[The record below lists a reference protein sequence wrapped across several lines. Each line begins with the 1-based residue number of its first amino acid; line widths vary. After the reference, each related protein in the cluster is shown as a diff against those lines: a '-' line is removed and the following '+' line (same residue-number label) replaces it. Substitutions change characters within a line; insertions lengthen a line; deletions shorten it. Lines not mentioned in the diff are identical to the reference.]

1 IQGSVSMINYDLDIL
16 FFSNHKLWK
25 LERILEVTNLD
36 KEKFYRMLEEFNQKL
51 EKQSLKNLEYKNGF
65 LAIPDKVENFEETR
79 YSINQKTFILTEV
92 ERRSLIYLFIFINK
106 TPLSIALFQTYL
118 QVSKNTIL
126 SDLKKLREELM
137 SENIQVE
144 YSRKK
149 GFYLN
154 FEEKML
160 QEKAW
165 YFLQNLSEDSGF
177 YILSKVLN
185 DKKPLTIF
193 KNNQLLKKM
202 MQELQIE
209 IVYSRY
215 LSTLLFACLLRHRT
229 FEKNSENINDL
240 LKSLII
246 GMSDGKSALGQDNGL
261 YRMAFNIMENV
272 MKLSAIEFDDFTKTF
287 MALLAHLT
295 PAYYRI
301 RNHFELKNVLLERIK
316 NEYHSLFLL
325 MDNALRPLKDEVGEI
340 SESEKAYF
348 VILFGGEIYK
358 NKYSGKSL
366 KAIVLCVNG
375 ISSSLI
381 MQKRLESL
389 FPTME
394 FILSA
399 RVSHFEKLPINSY
412 DIIFSTVPLKSDKKV
427 YLMSIF
433 PDQREENKLYN
444 QVLQDFQLP
453 GFAKPS
459 AQTILDSI
467 EPYIIIKDPVNRQD
481 LIKIIE
487 KKLNRT
493 RKEGKLSGV
502 MLTDLLTKE
511 KIRFTNKELSWQEAI
526 ELAAQPLLDK
536 HEIEERYIK
545 AIIDKVEAFGPYIDL
560 GLGIALPHARP
571 EEGVKKLGM
580 SFLRCEHPVKLMDDV
595 KHEIKLFIVLA
606 AIDNETHLRALS
618 TLTKILSNKERLS
631 QLLTAT
637 NAAEVEQILL
647 EEEGEK

>member
-1 IQGSVSMINYDLDIL
+1 MINYDLDIL

-36 KEKFYRMLEEFNQKL
+36 KEKIYRMLEEFNQKL
-51 EKQSLKNLEYKNGF
+51 EKQSLKKLEYKNGL

-92 ERRSLIYLFIFINK
+92 ERRSLIYLLIFINK
-106 TPLSIALFQTYL
+106 TPLSISLFQTYL

-246 GMSDGKSALGQDNGL
+246 GMSDGKSAIGQDNGL

-272 MKLSAIEFDDFTKTF
+272 MKLAAIEFDDFTKTF

-358 NKYSGKSL
+358 NKYSGQSL

-427 YLMSIF
+427 YLMSAF

-444 QVLQDFQLP
+444 QVLQDFQLL

-631 QLLTAT
+631 QLLAAT

>member
-1 IQGSVSMINYDLDIL
+1 MINYDLDIL

-51 EKQSLKNLEYKNGF
+51 EKQSLKKLEYKNGL

-92 ERRSLIYLFIFINK
+92 ERRSLIYLLIFINK
-106 TPLSIALFQTYL
+106 TPLSISLFQTYL

-272 MKLSAIEFDDFTKTF
+272 MKLAAIEFDDFTKTF

-358 NKYSGKSL
+358 NKYSGQSL

-427 YLMSIF
+427 YLMSAF

-444 QVLQDFQLP
+444 QVLQDFQLL

-631 QLLTAT
+631 QLLAAT

>member
-1 IQGSVSMINYDLDIL
+1 MINYDLDIL

-51 EKQSLKNLEYKNGF
+51 EKQSLKKLEYKNGL

-92 ERRSLIYLFIFINK
+92 ERRSLIYLLIFINK

-246 GMSDGKSALGQDNGL
+246 GMSDGKSAIGQDNGL

-272 MKLSAIEFDDFTKTF
+272 MKLAAIEFDDFTKTF

-325 MDNALRPLKDEVGEI
+325 MDNALRPLKDEIGEI

-358 NKYSGKSL
+358 NKYSGQSL

-511 KIRFTNKELSWQEAI
+511 KIRFTNKELSWQDAI

-631 QLLTAT
+631 QLLAAT
-637 NAAEVEQILL
+637 DAAEVEQILL
-647 EEEGEK
+647 EEEEGEK

>member
-1 IQGSVSMINYDLDIL
+1 MINYDLDIL

-36 KEKFYRMLEEFNQKL
+36 KEKIYRMLEEFNQKL
-51 EKQSLKNLEYKNGF
+51 EKQSLKKLEYKNGL

-92 ERRSLIYLFIFINK
+92 ERRSLIYLLIFINK
-106 TPLSIALFQTYL
+106 TPLSISLFQTYL

-246 GMSDGKSALGQDNGL
+246 GMSDGKSAIGQDNGL

-272 MKLSAIEFDDFTKTF
+272 MKLAAIEFDDFTKTF

-358 NKYSGKSL
+358 NKYSGQSL

-427 YLMSIF
+427 YLMSAF

-444 QVLQDFQLP
+444 QVLQDFQLL

-511 KIRFTNKELSWQEAI
+511 KIRFTNKELSWQETI

-631 QLLTAT
+631 QLLAAI
-637 NAAEVEQILL
+637 NAAEFEQILL

>member
-1 IQGSVSMINYDLDIL
+1 
-16 FFSNHKLWK
+16 
-25 LERILEVTNLD
+25 
-36 KEKFYRMLEEFNQKL
+36 
-51 EKQSLKNLEYKNGF
+51 
-65 LAIPDKVENFEETR
+65 
-79 YSINQKTFILTEV
+79 
-92 ERRSLIYLFIFINK
+92 
-106 TPLSIALFQTYL
+106 
-118 QVSKNTIL
+118 
-126 SDLKKLREELM
+126 
-137 SENIQVE
+137 
-144 YSRKK
+144 
-149 GFYLN
+149 
-154 FEEKML
+154 
-160 QEKAW
+160 
-165 YFLQNLSEDSGF
+165 
-177 YILSKVLN
+177 
-185 DKKPLTIF
+185 
-193 KNNQLLKKM
+193 
-202 MQELQIE
+202 
-209 IVYSRY
+209 
-215 LSTLLFACLLRHRT
+215 
-229 FEKNSENINDL
+229 
-240 LKSLII
+240 
-246 GMSDGKSALGQDNGL
+246 MSDGKSALGQDNGL

>member
-1 IQGSVSMINYDLDIL
+1 MINYDLDIL

-36 KEKFYRMLEEFNQKL
+36 KEKLYRMLEEFNQKL
-51 EKQSLKNLEYKNGF
+51 EKQSLKKLEYKNGL

-92 ERRSLIYLFIFINK
+92 ERRSLIYLLIFINK
-106 TPLSIALFQTYL
+106 TPLSISLFQTYL

-246 GMSDGKSALGQDNGL
+246 GMSDGKSAIGQDNGL

-272 MKLSAIEFDDFTKTF
+272 MKLAAIEFDDFTKTF

-358 NKYSGKSL
+358 NKYSGQSL

-427 YLMSIF
+427 YLMSAF

-444 QVLQDFQLP
+444 QVLQDFQLL

-631 QLLTAT
+631 QLLAAT

>member
-1 IQGSVSMINYDLDIL
+1 MINYDLDIL

-51 EKQSLKNLEYKNGF
+51 EKQSLKKLEYKNGL

-92 ERRSLIYLFIFINK
+92 ERQSLIYLLIFINK
-106 TPLSIALFQTYL
+106 TPLSISLFQTYL

-246 GMSDGKSALGQDNGL
+246 GMSDGKSAIGQDNGL

-272 MKLSAIEFDDFTKTF
+272 MKLAAIEFDDFTKTF

-358 NKYSGKSL
+358 NKYSGQSL

-427 YLMSIF
+427 YLMSAF

-444 QVLQDFQLP
+444 QVLQDFQLL

-631 QLLTAT
+631 QLLAAT

>member
-1 IQGSVSMINYDLDIL
+1 MINYDLDIL

-25 LERILEVTNLD
+25 LERILEDTNLD

-51 EKQSLKNLEYKNGF
+51 EKQSLKKLEYKNGL

-92 ERRSLIYLFIFINK
+92 ERRSLIYLLIFINK

-246 GMSDGKSALGQDNGL
+246 GMSDGKSAIGQDNGL

-272 MKLSAIEFDDFTKTF
+272 MKLAAIEFDDFTKTF
-287 MALLAHLT
+287 MALLDHLT

-358 NKYSGKSL
+358 NKYSGQSL

-427 YLMSIF
+427 YLMSVF

-511 KIRFTNKELSWQEAI
+511 KIRFTNKELSWQDAI

-545 AIIDKVEAFGPYIDL
+545 AIIDKVETFGPYIDL

-595 KHEIKLFIVLA
+595 KHENKLFIVLA

-631 QLLTAT
+631 QLLAAT

>member
-1 IQGSVSMINYDLDIL
+1 MINYDLDIL

-51 EKQSLKNLEYKNGF
+51 EKQSLKKLEYKNGL

-92 ERRSLIYLFIFINK
+92 ERRSLIYLLIFINK
-106 TPLSIALFQTYL
+106 TPLSISLFQTYL

-246 GMSDGKSALGQDNGL
+246 GMSDGKSAIGQDNGL

-272 MKLSAIEFDDFTKTF
+272 MKLAAIEFDDFTKTF

-358 NKYSGKSL
+358 NKYSGQSL

-427 YLMSIF
+427 YLMSAF

-444 QVLQDFQLP
+444 QVLQDFQLL

-560 GLGIALPHARP
+560 GLGIALLHARP

-631 QLLTAT
+631 QLLAAT

>member
-1 IQGSVSMINYDLDIL
+1 MINYDLDIL

-51 EKQSLKNLEYKNGF
+51 EKQSLKKLEYKNGL

-92 ERRSLIYLFIFINK
+92 ERRSLIYLLIFINK

-246 GMSDGKSALGQDNGL
+246 GMSDGKSAIGQDNGL

-272 MKLSAIEFDDFTKTF
+272 MKLAAIEFDDFTKIF

-358 NKYSGKSL
+358 NKYSGQSL

-427 YLMSIF
+427 YLMSVF

-511 KIRFTNKELSWQEAI
+511 KIRFTNKELSWQDAI

-545 AIIDKVEAFGPYIDL
+545 AIIDKVETFGPYIDL

-631 QLLTAT
+631 QLLAAT

>member
-1 IQGSVSMINYDLDIL
+1 MINYDLDIL

-51 EKQSLKNLEYKNGF
+51 EKQSLKKLEYKNGL

-92 ERRSLIYLFIFINK
+92 ERRSLIYLLIFINK
-106 TPLSIALFQTYL
+106 TPLSISLFQTYL

-137 SENIQVE
+137 SENIKVE

-246 GMSDGKSALGQDNGL
+246 GMSDGKSAIGQDNGL

-272 MKLSAIEFDDFTKTF
+272 MKLAAIEFDDFTKTF

-348 VILFGGEIYK
+348 MILFGGEIYK
-358 NKYSGKSL
+358 NKYSGQSL

-427 YLMSIF
+427 YLMSAF

-444 QVLQDFQLP
+444 QVLQDFQLL

-631 QLLTAT
+631 QLLAAT

>member
-1 IQGSVSMINYDLDIL
+1 
-16 FFSNHKLWK
+16 
-25 LERILEVTNLD
+25 
-36 KEKFYRMLEEFNQKL
+36 
-51 EKQSLKNLEYKNGF
+51 
-65 LAIPDKVENFEETR
+65 
-79 YSINQKTFILTEV
+79 
-92 ERRSLIYLFIFINK
+92 
-106 TPLSIALFQTYL
+106 
-118 QVSKNTIL
+118 
-126 SDLKKLREELM
+126 
-137 SENIQVE
+137 
-144 YSRKK
+144 
-149 GFYLN
+149 
-154 FEEKML
+154 
-160 QEKAW
+160 
-165 YFLQNLSEDSGF
+165 
-177 YILSKVLN
+177 
-185 DKKPLTIF
+185 
-193 KNNQLLKKM
+193 

-433 PDQREENKLYN
+433 PDQ
-444 QVLQDFQLP
+444 F
-453 GFAKPS
+453 
-459 AQTILDSI
+459 
-467 EPYIIIKDPVNRQD
+467 
-481 LIKIIE
+481 
-487 KKLNRT
+487 
-493 RKEGKLSGV
+493 
-502 MLTDLLTKE
+502 
-511 KIRFTNKELSWQEAI
+511 
-526 ELAAQPLLDK
+526 PL
-536 HEIEERYIK
+536 
-545 AIIDKVEAFGPYIDL
+545 
-560 GLGIALPHARP
+560 
-571 EEGVKKLGM
+571 
-580 SFLRCEHPVKLMDDV
+580 
-595 KHEIKLFIVLA
+595 
-606 AIDNETHLRALS
+606 
-618 TLTKILSNKERLS
+618 
-631 QLLTAT
+631 
-637 NAAEVEQILL
+637 
-647 EEEGEK
+647 

>member
-1 IQGSVSMINYDLDIL
+1 MINYDLDIL

-51 EKQSLKNLEYKNGF
+51 EKQSLKKLEYKNGL

-92 ERRSLIYLFIFINK
+92 ERRSLIYLLIFINK
-106 TPLSIALFQTYL
+106 TPLSISLFQTYL

-246 GMSDGKSALGQDNGL
+246 GMSDGKSAIGQDNGL

-272 MKLSAIEFDDFTKTF
+272 MKLAAIEFDDFTKTF

-358 NKYSGKSL
+358 NKYSGQSL

-389 FPTME
+389 FSTME

-427 YLMSIF
+427 YLMSAF

-545 AIIDKVEAFGPYIDL
+545 AIIDKVEAFCPYIDL

-631 QLLTAT
+631 QLLAAT
-637 NAAEVEQILL
+637 DAAEVEQILL

>member
-1 IQGSVSMINYDLDIL
+1 MINYDLDIL

-51 EKQSLKNLEYKNGF
+51 EKQSLKKLEYKNGF

-92 ERRSLIYLFIFINK
+92 ERRSLIYLLIFINK

-467 EPYIIIKDPVNRQD
+467 EPYIIKDPVNRQD

-606 AIDNETHLRALS
+606 AIDNETHH
-618 TLTKILSNKERLS
+618 
-631 QLLTAT
+631 
-637 NAAEVEQILL
+637 
-647 EEEGEK
+647 

>member
-1 IQGSVSMINYDLDIL
+1 MINYDLDIL

-51 EKQSLKNLEYKNGF
+51 EKQSLKKLEYKNGF

-92 ERRSLIYLFIFINK
+92 ERRSLIYLLIFINK
-106 TPLSIALFQTYL
+106 TPLSLALFQTYH
-118 QVSKNTIL
+118 QISKNTIL

-595 KHEIKLFIVLA
+595 KHEIKLFIVLV

>member
-1 IQGSVSMINYDLDIL
+1 MINYDLDIL

-51 EKQSLKNLEYKNGF
+51 EKQSLKKLEYKNGF

-92 ERRSLIYLFIFINK
+92 ERRSLIYLLIFINK

-240 LKSLII
+240 LKSLIN

>member
-1 IQGSVSMINYDLDIL
+1 MINYDLDIL
-16 FFSNHKLWK
+16 FFSNNKLWK

-51 EKQSLKNLEYKNGF
+51 EKQSLKKLEYKNGF

-92 ERRSLIYLFIFINK
+92 ERRSLIYLLIFINK

>member
-1 IQGSVSMINYDLDIL
+1 MINYDLDIL

-36 KEKFYRMLEEFNQKL
+36 KEKLYRMLEEFNQKL
-51 EKQSLKNLEYKNGF
+51 EKQSLKKLEYKNGL

-92 ERRSLIYLFIFINK
+92 ERRSLIYLLIFINK
-106 TPLSIALFQTYL
+106 TPLSISLFQTYL

-246 GMSDGKSALGQDNGL
+246 GMSDGKSAIGQDNGL

-272 MKLSAIEFDDFTKTF
+272 MKLAAIEFDDFTKTF
-287 MALLAHLT
+287 MALLSHLT

-358 NKYSGKSL
+358 NKYSGQSL

-427 YLMSIF
+427 YLMSAF

-631 QLLTAT
+631 QLLAAT
-637 NAAEVEQILL
+637 DAAEVEQILL

>member
-1 IQGSVSMINYDLDIL
+1 MINYDLDIL

-51 EKQSLKNLEYKNGF
+51 EKQSLKKLEYKNGL

-92 ERRSLIYLFIFINK
+92 ERRSLIYLLIFINK
-106 TPLSIALFQTYL
+106 TPLSISLFQTYL

-246 GMSDGKSALGQDNGL
+246 GMSDGKSAIGQDNGL

-358 NKYSGKSL
+358 NKYSGQSL

-427 YLMSIF
+427 YLMSAF

-444 QVLQDFQLP
+444 QVLQDFQLL

-631 QLLTAT
+631 QLLAAT

>member
-1 IQGSVSMINYDLDIL
+1 MINYDLDIL

>member
-1 IQGSVSMINYDLDIL
+1 MINYDLDIL

-51 EKQSLKNLEYKNGF
+51 EKQSLKKLEYKNGL

-92 ERRSLIYLFIFINK
+92 ETRSLIYLLIFINK
-106 TPLSIALFQTYL
+106 TPLSISLFQTYL

-193 KNNQLLKKM
+193 KNNQLLIKM

-246 GMSDGKSALGQDNGL
+246 GMSDGKSAIGQDNGL

-272 MKLSAIEFDDFTKTF
+272 MKLAAIEFDDFTKTF

-358 NKYSGKSL
+358 NKYSGQSL

-399 RVSHFEKLPINSY
+399 RGSHFEKLPINSY

-427 YLMSIF
+427 YLMSAF

-444 QVLQDFQLP
+444 QVLQDFQLL

-631 QLLTAT
+631 QLLAAT

>member
-1 IQGSVSMINYDLDIL
+1 MINYDLDIL

-36 KEKFYRMLEEFNQKL
+36 KEKIYRMLEEFNQKL
-51 EKQSLKNLEYKNGF
+51 EKQSLKKLEYKNGL

-92 ERRSLIYLFIFINK
+92 ERRSLIYLLIFINK
-106 TPLSIALFQTYL
+106 TPLSISLFQTYL

-246 GMSDGKSALGQDNGL
+246 GMSDGKSAIGQDNGL

-272 MKLSAIEFDDFTKTF
+272 MKLAAIEFDDFTKTF

-358 NKYSGKSL
+358 NKYSGQSL

-427 YLMSIF
+427 YLMSAF

-444 QVLQDFQLP
+444 QVLQDFQLL

-511 KIRFTNKELSWQEAI
+511 KIRFTNKELSWQETI

-631 QLLTAT
+631 QLLAAT
-637 NAAEVEQILL
+637 NAAEFEQILL

>member
-1 IQGSVSMINYDLDIL
+1 MINYDLDIL

-51 EKQSLKNLEYKNGF
+51 EKQSLKKLEYKNGL

-79 YSINQKTFILTEV
+79 YSINQKTFILTKV
-92 ERRSLIYLFIFINK
+92 ERRSLIYLLIFINK
-106 TPLSIALFQTYL
+106 TPLSISLFQTYL

-246 GMSDGKSALGQDNGL
+246 GMSDGKSAIGQDNGL

-427 YLMSIF
+427 YLMSAF

-444 QVLQDFQLP
+444 QVLQDFQLL

>member
-1 IQGSVSMINYDLDIL
+1 MINYDLDIL

-51 EKQSLKNLEYKNGF
+51 EKQSLKKLEYKNGL

-92 ERRSLIYLFIFINK
+92 ERRSLIYLLIFINK
-106 TPLSIALFQTYL
+106 TPLSISLFQTYL

-246 GMSDGKSALGQDNGL
+246 GMSDGKSAIGQDNGL

-272 MKLSAIEFDDFTKTF
+272 MKLAAIEFDDFTKTF

-358 NKYSGKSL
+358 NKYSGQSL

-427 YLMSIF
+427 YLMSAF

-444 QVLQDFQLP
+444 QVLQDFQLL

-487 KKLNRT
+487 KKLNRR

-571 EEGVKKLGM
+571 EEGVK
-580 SFLRCEHPVKLMDDV
+580 
-595 KHEIKLFIVLA
+595 
-606 AIDNETHLRALS
+606 N
-618 TLTKILSNKERLS
+618 
-631 QLLTAT
+631 
-637 NAAEVEQILL
+637 
-647 EEEGEK
+647 

>member
-1 IQGSVSMINYDLDIL
+1 MINYDLDIL

-51 EKQSLKNLEYKNGF
+51 EKQSLKKLEYKNGF

-92 ERRSLIYLFIFINK
+92 ERRSLIYLLIFINK

-185 DKKPLTIF
+185 DKKSLTIF

>member
-1 IQGSVSMINYDLDIL
+1 MINYDLDIL

-51 EKQSLKNLEYKNGF
+51 EKQSLKKLEYKNGL

-92 ERRSLIYLFIFINK
+92 ERRSLIYLLIFINK

-246 GMSDGKSALGQDNGL
+246 GMSDGKSAIGQDNGL

-272 MKLSAIEFDDFTKTF
+272 MKLAAIEFDDFTKTF
-287 MALLAHLT
+287 MALLDHLT

-358 NKYSGKSL
+358 NKYSGQSL

-427 YLMSIF
+427 YLMSVF
-433 PDQREENKLYN
+433 PDQREENELYN

-511 KIRFTNKELSWQEAI
+511 KIRFTNKELSWQDAI

-545 AIIDKVEAFGPYIDL
+545 AIIDKVETFGPYIDL

-631 QLLTAT
+631 QLLAAT

>member
-1 IQGSVSMINYDLDIL
+1 MINYDLDIL

-51 EKQSLKNLEYKNGF
+51 EKQSLKKLEYKNGL

-79 YSINQKTFILTEV
+79 YFINQKTFILTEV
-92 ERRSLIYLFIFINK
+92 ERQSLIYLLIFINK
-106 TPLSIALFQTYL
+106 TPLSISLFQTYL

-246 GMSDGKSALGQDNGL
+246 GMSDGKSAIGQDNGL

-272 MKLSAIEFDDFTKTF
+272 MKLAAIEFDDFTKTF

-358 NKYSGKSL
+358 NKYSGQSL

-427 YLMSIF
+427 YLMSAF

-444 QVLQDFQLP
+444 QVLQDFQLL

-487 KKLNRT
+487 KKLNRR

-631 QLLTAT
+631 QLLAAT

>member
-1 IQGSVSMINYDLDIL
+1 MINYDLDIL

-51 EKQSLKNLEYKNGF
+51 EKQSLKKLEYKNGL

-92 ERRSLIYLFIFINK
+92 ERRSLIYLLIFINK
-106 TPLSIALFQTYL
+106 TPLSISLFQTYL

-246 GMSDGKSALGQDNGL
+246 GMSDGKSAIGQDNGL

-272 MKLSAIEFDDFTKTF
+272 MKLAAIEFDDFTKTF

-358 NKYSGKSL
+358 NKYSGQSL

-427 YLMSIF
+427 YLMSAF

-444 QVLQDFQLP
+444 QVLQDFQLL

-560 GLGIALPHARP
+560 GLVIALPHARP

-631 QLLTAT
+631 QLLAAT

>member
-1 IQGSVSMINYDLDIL
+1 MINYDLDIL

-51 EKQSLKNLEYKNGF
+51 EKQSLKKLEYKNGL

-92 ERRSLIYLFIFINK
+92 ERRSLIYLLIFINK
-106 TPLSIALFQTYL
+106 TPLSISLFQTYL

-126 SDLKKLREELM
+126 SDLKKHREELM

-246 GMSDGKSALGQDNGL
+246 GMSDGKSAIGQDNGL

-272 MKLSAIEFDDFTKTF
+272 MKLAAIEFDDFTKTF

-358 NKYSGKSL
+358 NKYSGQSL

-427 YLMSIF
+427 YLMSAF

-444 QVLQDFQLP
+444 QVLQDFQLL

-511 KIRFTNKELSWQEAI
+511 KIRFTNKELSWQETI

-631 QLLTAT
+631 QLLAAT

>member
-1 IQGSVSMINYDLDIL
+1 MINYDLDIL

-51 EKQSLKNLEYKNGF
+51 EKQSLKKLEYKNGL

-92 ERRSLIYLFIFINK
+92 ERRSLIYLLIFINK
-106 TPLSIALFQTYL
+106 TPLSISLFQTYL
-118 QVSKNTIL
+118 QVSENTIL

-246 GMSDGKSALGQDNGL
+246 GMSDGKSAIGQDNGL

-272 MKLSAIEFDDFTKTF
+272 MKLAAIEFDDFTKTF

-358 NKYSGKSL
+358 NKYSGQSL

-427 YLMSIF
+427 YLMSAF

-444 QVLQDFQLP
+444 QVLQDFQLL

-631 QLLTAT
+631 QLLAAT

>member
-1 IQGSVSMINYDLDIL
+1 MINYDLDIL

-51 EKQSLKNLEYKNGF
+51 EKQSLKKLEYKNGF

-92 ERRSLIYLFIFINK
+92 ERRSLIYLLIFINK

-340 SESEKAYF
+340 SESKKAYF

>member
-1 IQGSVSMINYDLDIL
+1 MINYDLDIL

-25 LERILEVTNLD
+25 LERIVEVTNLD

-51 EKQSLKNLEYKNGF
+51 EKQSLKKLEYKNGL

-92 ERRSLIYLFIFINK
+92 ERRSLIYLLIFINK
-106 TPLSIALFQTYL
+106 MPLSIALFQTYL

-149 GFYLN
+149 GFYFH
-154 FEEKML
+154 FEEKIL

-165 YFLQNLSEDSGF
+165 YYLQNLSEDSGF

-246 GMSDGKSALGQDNGL
+246 GMSDGKSAIGQDNGL

-272 MKLSAIEFDDFTKTF
+272 MKLAAIEFNDFTKTF

-358 NKYSGKSL
+358 NKYSGQSL

-427 YLMSIF
+427 YLMSVF

-467 EPYIIIKDPVNRQD
+467 EPYIIIKAPVNRRD
-481 LIKIIE
+481 LINIIE

-631 QLLTAT
+631 QLLAAT